1 MGIELL
7 TFFGLA
13 ILVEGVL
20 LALFPGA
27 LRRMMAAMALSPP
40 ERLRRLGLI
49 AVVVGAV
56 ALFVLAHVVGAQA
69 GTGGRLGF
77 ETLRA
82 MLAGI
87 S

>member
-56 ALFVLAHVVGAQA
+56 ALFVLAHVVAARA

>member
-7 TFFGLA
+7 TFLGLA
-13 ILVEGVL
+13 VLVEGVL

-27 LRRMMAAMALSPP
+27 LRRMMAELALATP

-49 AVVVGAV
+49 AVVVGAA
-56 ALFVLAHVVGAQA
+56 ALFVLAHVAGAQA

-82 MLAGI
+82 MLARI